1 MRTLAL
7 LLLLINIA
15 FFAWQQQLL
24 PWLPWQPELLQ
35 PEPAPPYRAT
45 LPQLV
50 LLSEREAAQSAQVP
64 PPAPA
69 TEKTSKN
76 EQRVEQM
83 AKEEHSTKVETPPA
97 VVATE
102 STPPPATE
110 VKPHLEPNSPAPVEK
125 IEKTVV
131 SEAVTPP
138 QAQQEQS
145 ESISFQKLAMRL
157 ISQGKVSSSSPQHTQ
172 SVPVSET
179 MQPAQTPEITA
190 NPIQQHTQPEVPQKV
205 VSSQTEPPT
214 VSPPPETVKPVAVS
228 TPVAATN
235 NVEEQNKTLP
245 VLPTK
250 TNKTEVVCYQI
261 GYFSQLG
268 EAQAAS
274 NWFKKKQVTT
284 APQKSD
290 TRLATTIWLY
300 LPSARS
306 LQSAHATQQRLKQQ
320 GIADTVVLNRPD
332 GYTVSLG
339 VYRDKVSVSKRLQ
352 ELRSK
357 GVDNVKTE
365 ERYATETKY
374 WLNVKIV
381 ANPAALLSQFQK
393 AFKGL
398 QTKTIICDDLR

>member
-7 LLLLINIA
+7 LLLLMNIA

-35 PEPAPPYRAT
+35 PEPAPTYRAT

-50 LLSEREAAQSAQVP
+50 LLSEREAAQATLP
-64 PPAPA
+64 PPVPA
-69 TEKTSKN
+69 AEKTPKS
-76 EQRVEQM
+76 EQKVEQM
-83 AKEEHSTKVETPPA
+83 AKEEHSTKVETPPVAPA

-102 STPPPATE
+102 SAPPPAATE
-110 VKPHLEPNSPAPVEK
+110 VKPHLEPNSPTPAEK
-125 IEKTVV
+125 VEKTVV
-131 SEAVTPP
+131 AETVTPP
-138 QAQQEQS
+138 QAQQEQN
-145 ESISFQKLAMRL
+145 EPISFQKLAMRL
-157 ISQGKVSSSSPQHTQ
+157 ISQGQVSAPSPQQ
-172 SVPVSET
+172 VQNVPVSET
-179 MQPAQTPEITA
+179 MPPAQTPEIIA
-190 NPIQQHTQPEVPQKV
+190 NPTQLEVPQQV

-214 VSPPPETVKPVAVS
+214 VSHQPEPVKPVTVS
-228 TPVAATN
+228 TPVAATST
-235 NVEEQNKTLP
+235 VEAQNKTLP

-300 LPSARS
+300 LPAARS

-320 GIADTVVLNRPD
+320 GIADTVVINRPD

-339 VYRDKVSVSKRLQ
+339 VYRDKASVSKRLQ
-352 ELRSK
+352 ELRNK
-357 GVDNVKTE
+357 GVDNVNTE

-381 ANPAALLSQFQK
+381 ANPSALLSQFQK